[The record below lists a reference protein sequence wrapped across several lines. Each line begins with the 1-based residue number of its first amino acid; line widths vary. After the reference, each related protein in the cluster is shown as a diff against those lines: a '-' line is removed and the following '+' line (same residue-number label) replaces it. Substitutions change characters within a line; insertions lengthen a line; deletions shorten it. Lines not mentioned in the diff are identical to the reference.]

1 MITLAKIYAEKELTY
16 IHYVLWWVD
25 IVNFCVYQFLVYVYQ
40 ISNTKHTIDLSM
52 VAGIL
57 LPNFKMGRKI
67 LSTTAER
74 PVKKFLGST
83 FGWHAPVLKKI
94 KRGILLTFWS
104 VAHDGK

>member
-67 LSTTAER
+67 KENKTWDFTNI
-74 PVKKFLGST
+74 
-83 FGWHAPVLKKI
+83 LKCGTWWKI
-94 KRGILLTFWS
+94 AII
-104 VAHDGK
+104 